1 MLRNYIQRSQ
11 QQPNIEGRELIPR
24 GLLWH
29 RKNYMNE
36 EIVRIGNLPSSILVS
51 DVGITFLKDLEFDD
65 WYKLMQ
71 TLQRLE
77 TAFQFGIGDALNYGQ
92 TQYGEKYSQ
101 AMDATGYAYQS
112 LANWAWVSG
121 SIPHHNRVSGL
132 SWSHH
137 RVVAKLPVDQ
147 QKEILLSAYSQQMS
161 ASDIVAVLTGDV
173 EPQKRISVK
182 VPDGM
187 TADEASEILTKSA
200 SNKKE
205 DVCASC
211 PYRK

>member
-1 MLRNYIQRSQ
+1 M
-11 QQPNIEGRELIPR
+11 
-24 GLLWH
+24 WH

-173 EPQKRISVK
+173 EPQKRVTVK

>member
-1 MLRNYIQRSQ
+1 MAFC
-11 QQPNIEGRELIPR
+11 GRE
-24 GLLWH
+24 
-29 RKNYMNE
+29 NDMSE

-51 DVGITFLKDLEFDD
+51 DIGITFLKDLEFDD

-101 AMDATGYAYQS
+101 AMDATGFAYQS
-112 LANWAWVSG
+112 LANWAWVSK
-121 SIPHHNRVSGL
+121 SVPHHNRVSGL

-161 ASDIVAVLTGDV
+161 ATDVVAVLSGDV
-173 EPQKRISVK
+173 EPQKKVSVK

-187 TADEASEILTKSA
+187 TADEANEILTKSVA
-200 SNKKE
+200 NKKE